1 MASLQAAYPASALV
15 KRSSSLCD
23 LTSLQAREMVSL
35 ETYKRGDLAAAIS
48 EAYYRMDELLGT
60 QHGKQ
65 DLDALI
71 GGGAATESKG

>member
-1 MASLQAAYPASALV
+1 
-15 KRSSSLCD
+15 
-23 LTSLQAREMVSL
+23 MVSL